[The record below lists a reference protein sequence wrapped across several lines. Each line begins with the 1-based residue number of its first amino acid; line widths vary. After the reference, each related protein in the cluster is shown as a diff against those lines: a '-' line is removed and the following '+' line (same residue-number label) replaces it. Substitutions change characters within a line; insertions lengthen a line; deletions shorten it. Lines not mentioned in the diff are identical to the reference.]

1 MIAHTTAQTAMASAL
16 ATIAMRQPSA
26 SASAGSV
33 AAPSMPPNGSPTC
46 LSPTT
51 VARWRGGNHDIA
63 AVVEAGFSRPY
74 PTPATIIS
82 ATRTPYVGAAL
93 AASSPVAMMA
103 WPRTSV
109 RAVPQ
114 RSASTPPKSDIVTG
128 PM

>member
-1 MIAHTTAQTAMASAL
+1 MIAHATAQTAMASAL

-63 AVVEAGFSRPY
+63 AVVEAGVRRPY
-74 PTPATIIS
+74 PPPPTIIS
-82 ATRTPYVGAAL
+82 AAGAPSVGAGLAARRPGGVGAL
-93 AASSPVAMMA
+93 A
-103 WPRTSV
+103 RT
-109 RAVPQ
+109 R
-114 RSASTPPKSDIVTG
+114 G
-128 PM
+128 